1 VVLPLPLAPRTR
13 SNPPSPR
20 TRERLPK
27 RRTPPR
33 SQASATVSSMPLIL
47 RVKLTKPAADKGS
60 IVRAMKNRWL
70 VPFLNLGHLLDHLAM
85 LVFPTAVVAI
95 GREWNQPYSELLPL
109 ALGSFIAFGV
119 FAIPAGWLADHWSRY
134 KVMALFYFG
143 IGGALFATSFAQ
155 SPLQIA
161 AGLTVVGAFAA
172 IYHPV
177 GIAMLV
183 ASSENKMGS
192 LLGWNGLWG
201 NLGLASAA
209 LLTGALVDAFGWRA
223 AFMVPG
229 ALCVFAGCAFVFLV
243 NDPGKVKKT
252 SKSLGLHV
260 DARTM
265 TRIFTIMLVAT
276 AFGGII
282 FNSTTISMPKVF
294 DERLSALTQTNFG
307 IGVLVALVYTMA
319 AFAQVVMGA
328 LIDRVELRRLMI
340 GVGLVQIPMLW
351 FAANLDGW
359 AMLVV
364 ALLMMLA
371 VFGQIPLNDAIVGRY
386 VADEYRARVLGV
398 RYVVSLGVAAVAVP
412 MIATLHKTAGGFSNV
427 FLVLAVMA
435 GGVFLASF
443 FFPTRAELMASKQK
457 LASQGA

>member
-1 VVLPLPLAPRTR
+1 M
-13 SNPPSPR
+13 
-20 TRERLPK
+20 
-27 RRTPPR
+27 
-33 SQASATVSSMPLIL
+33 Q
-47 RVKLTKPAADKGS
+47 
-60 IVRAMKNRWL
+60 NRWL
-70 VPFLNLGHLLDHLAM
+70 VPFLNIGHLLDHLAM

-95 GREWNQPYSELLPL
+95 AREWGRPYADLLPL

-134 KVMALFYFG
+134 KVMMLFYFG
-143 IGGALFATSFAQ
+143 IGASLFVTGFAQ
-155 SPLQIA
+155 SPWQVA

-183 ASSENKMGS
+183 ASPEKMGS

-201 NLGLASAA
+201 NLGLATAA

-223 AFMVPG
+223 AFFVPG
-229 ALCVFAGCAFVFLV
+229 VLCVAAGIAFSILV
-243 NDPGKVKKT
+243 RDPGKVKKT

-260 DARTM
+260 DARMM
-265 TRIFTIMLVAT
+265 TRIFAIMLIAT

-307 IGVLVALVYTMA
+307 IGLLVAVVYTMA
-319 AFAQVVMGA
+319 AFAQVLMGA
-328 LIDRVELRRLMI
+328 LIDRMELRRLMI

-351 FAANLDGW
+351 LAANLDGW

-371 VFGQIPLNDAIVGRY
+371 VFGQIPLNDAIVGRF

-427 FLVLAVMA
+427 FLVLSVLAA
-435 GGVFLASF
+435 GVFLASF
-443 FFPTRAELMASKQK
+443 FFPTRAELTANKEK
-457 LASQGA
+457 LASQPA